1 LIALLI
7 GVGVTALGLLS
18 ELTAPLAIP
27 GTLVASLVGRLTT
40 SFTASTFAFTFGN
53 LLFWT
58 GVAYFVLGLRA
69 KREPAA

>member
-1 LIALLI
+1 VSRRRRFVALLI

-18 ELTAPLAIP
+18 EPTAPLAIP
-27 GTLVASLVGRLTT
+27 GALVASIVGRLTI

-58 GVAYFVLGLRA
+58 GAAYLVLGL
-69 KREPAA
+69 